1 MSLFFIAEDV
11 GLKGIIMP
19 LDETN
24 VVDVEFANYKSLYLD
39 GQLINL
45 QKMYTTFQTFC
56 MTLGASINWNKPMVF
71 WVASYSLHNG
81 LHTLISN
88 GFLTKTQL
96 DISDDA

>member
-39 GQLINL
+39 GQLNSL
-45 QKMYTTFQTFC
+45 QKMYTTLQTFH
-56 MTLGASINWNKPMVF
+56 MASGASIYYRRF
-71 WVASYSLHNG
+71 WIEKNSYAPG
-81 LHTLISN
+81 
-88 GFLTKTQL
+88 
-96 DISDDA
+96 